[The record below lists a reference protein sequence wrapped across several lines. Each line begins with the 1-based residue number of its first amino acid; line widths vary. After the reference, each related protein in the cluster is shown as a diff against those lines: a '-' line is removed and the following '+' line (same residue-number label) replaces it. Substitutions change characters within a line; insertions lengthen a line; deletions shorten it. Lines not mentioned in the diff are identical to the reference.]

1 MKMLRHGSDEE
12 NLRQWQ
18 ESLLPHRLIAYHTVD
33 TVSRK
38 ISLDFEADQ
47 IGRVQKM
54 QSSATSERYGRKGQT

>member
-1 MKMLRHGSDEE
+1 MKMLRHRSDKE

-18 ESLLPHRLIAYHTVD
+18 ESLLPHRLMAYHTVD

-38 ISLDFEADQ
+38 FSLDFEADQ

-54 QSSATSERYGRKGQT
+54 QSSATSERYARKGQT